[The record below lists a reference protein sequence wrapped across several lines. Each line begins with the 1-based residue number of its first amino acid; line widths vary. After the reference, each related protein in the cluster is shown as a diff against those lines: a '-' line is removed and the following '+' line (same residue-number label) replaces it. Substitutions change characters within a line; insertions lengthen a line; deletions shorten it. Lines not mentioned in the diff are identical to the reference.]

1 MRLIGWRWFAVSS
14 AIAATLV
21 ASAEARPQYGGTVHI
36 ATHVALT
43 SLDPA
48 ALDRG
53 ESAQPDSFA
62 RRSVTL
68 LIFDTLV
75 EFDENGRVQPS
86 LAVAWQAAPGDA
98 RWRFDLRRGV
108 RFSDGTPL
116 TAEVAA
122 ASLRWANPS
131 WNVSVDGNA
140 VVIERDAADPEL
152 SAELALPRNAIAK
165 RSDGALPMGT
175 GPFQV
180 GDWQVGKKL
189 TLAAAEDCWR
199 GRPYLDGIEIEMGR
213 SYREQLAEFDAHK
226 EDLIEVPA
234 EQAHRASLDGRNL
247 SSSSPVELLALVF
260 NRDPSSPEEKSL
272 REALAFSIERG
283 SMRGVLLQ
291 GAGQPAGGILPNW
304 MSGYAFVFLIDADLP
319 QARHMRD
326 QVRVIPTWSL
336 GYDNNDPLA
345 RLLAERIA
353 LNGKDAGLS
362 LQTTSAADVDVQ
374 LVRTP
379 LASTDPWIALAGISA
394 ASGSSLKITGRTAED
409 LYTAEQSV
417 LAAQRIIPLFHLPAS
432 YATSAVLKNWTLR
445 PDGSWDLADAWL
457 GSAKPGDKQ

>member
-14 AIAATLV
+14 AIVAMLV
-21 ASAEARPQYGGTVHI
+21 AKAEARPQYGGTVHI

-48 ALDRG
+48 DG
-53 ESAQPDSFA
+53 AQPDSFA

-68 LIFDTLV
+68 LIFNTLV

-86 LAVAWQAAPGDA
+86 LAAAWQATPGEA

-108 RFSDGTPL
+108 KFSDGTPL

-122 ASLRWANPS
+122 ASLRLANPS

-152 SAELALPRNAIAK
+152 PAELALPRNAIAK
-165 RSDGALPMGT
+165 RGDGAPPLGT

-180 GDWQVGKKL
+180 GDWQAGKKL

-226 EDLIEVPA
+226 EDLIEVPV

-247 SSSSPVELLALVF
+247 AGSSPVELLALVF
-260 NRDPSSPEEKSL
+260 SRDPGSPEEKFL

-283 SMRGVLLQ
+283 SMRSVLLQ

-304 MSGYAFVFLIDADLP
+304 MSGYAFVFPIDADLS

-326 QVRVIPTWSL
+326 QVRAIPTWSL
-336 GYDNNDPLA
+336 GYDNDDPLA

-353 LNGKDAGLS
+353 LNGKDAGLP
-362 LQTTSAADVDVQ
+362 LQPTSAADVDVR
-374 LVRTP
+374 LVRIP
-379 LASTDPWIALAGISA
+379 LTSTDPWIALAGITA
-394 ASGSSLKITGRTAED
+394 ATGSSIKSTGRTAED
-409 LYTAEQSV
+409 LYAAEQSV
-417 LAAQRIIPLFHLPAS
+417 LAMQRIIPLFHLPVS
-432 YATSAVLKNWTLR
+432 YATSAALKNWTLR
-445 PDGSWDLADAWL
+445 PDGSWNVADAWL
-457 GSAKPGDKQ
+457 GSARPGDSKQ